1 MSEAGGI
8 MICDV
13 CMSGAKHTFVAPRES
28 HFERGGAQMKG
39 LGGFLDDQLDGTSF
53 IKRFLS
59 SSHL

>member
-1 MSEAGGI
+1 
-8 MICDV
+8 
-13 CMSGAKHTFVAPRES
+13 MSGAKHTFVAPRES